1 MIPILGPQNGFKAQP
16 FSNVIHKNQKNEHFK
31 RFSAEYQIENKRF

>member
-16 FSNVIHKNQKNEHFK
+16 FSNVIHKNQKMNISKGFQQSI
-31 RFSAEYQIENKRF
+31 R